1 MFYEFVKSK
10 LEMGTIK
17 VRPPAKGTDD
27 KTKIEAKGLTAV
39 AAMFLS
45 RKEKEQ
51 LETLSKY
58 IAMRSVKVRYYDSG
72 Y

>member
-10 LEMGTIK
+10 LEMGIIE
-17 VRPPAKGTDD
+17 VSPPSMGENKIN
-27 KTKIEAKGLTAV
+27 IEANGITAI

-51 LETLSKY
+51 LQTLSKY
-58 IAMRSVKVRYYDSG
+58 IAMRNVSYYDTD